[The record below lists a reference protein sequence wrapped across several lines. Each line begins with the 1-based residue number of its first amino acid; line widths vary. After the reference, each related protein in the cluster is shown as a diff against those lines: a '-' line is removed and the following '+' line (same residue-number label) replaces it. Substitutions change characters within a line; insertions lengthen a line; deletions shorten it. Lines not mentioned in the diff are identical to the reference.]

1 MINLVSRRYWF
12 FLLSALVIIPG
23 LISLAIPPGLRLSV
37 DFLGGTQTELR
48 FSGQPVGEGV
58 ARPVSEGEL
67 RAVLA
72 RHELGDAIIQ
82 STGQGTWLV
91 RTREIKPDSPL
102 KQEVYADF
110 RSEFG
115 SFEEVSVLGLDPEV
129 ARRVA
134 QNSVYAV
141 IIAAIGILIYISI
154 AFYKVP
160 SPFRYGVSA
169 VVALVHDAIVVLG
182 LFSILGRF
190 LNIEVDLLF
199 LTAVLTVIGFSVHD
213 TIVVF
218 DRIRE
223 NIGRYYGQSFM
234 EIVNH
239 SLIQTMGRS
248 LTTSLTV
255 VLTMLALFLLGGITT
270 KLFALALLVGIISGT
285 YSSIFNASMLLV
297 VWENGE
303 LGRFFRR
310 LIPGRAS

>member
-1 MINLVSRRYWF
+1 MLDLVSKRYWYL
-12 FLLSALVIIPG
+12 LLSAAVIIPG
-23 LISLAIPPGLRLSV
+23 LISLLLFGLRPGIDFSSGSILTLKFSSDV
-37 DFLGGTQTELR
+37 DQAELR
-48 FSGQPVGEGV
+48 QEM
-58 ARPVSEGEL
+58 ARLG
-67 RAVLA
+67 
-72 RHELGDAIIQ
+72 HGDAIIQ
-82 STGQGTWLV
+82 RSEENTFLV
-91 RTREIKPDSPL
+91 RTRELAPEKPAAEGQEAEPSERETMVNGLKDRFGEVEVLSFDSVSPI
-102 KQEVYADF
+102 VA
-110 RSEFG
+110 SETVRNAAFA
-115 SFEEVSVLGLDPEV
+115 V
-129 ARRVA
+129 AA
-134 QNSVYAV
+134 AAV
-141 IIAAIGILIYISI
+141 GILIYITW
-154 AFYKVP
+154 AFRKVAK
-160 SPFRYGVSA
+160 PFRYGTCA
-169 VVALVHDAIVVLG
+169 VIALVHDTLVVMGVASVLG
-182 LFSILGRF
+182 VVMGL
-190 LNIEVDLLF
+190 EVDAMF
-199 LTAVLTVIGFSVHD
+199 ITATLTVIGFSVHD